1 MYTVRSQQD
10 NLRKRLHLSNAIQL
24 WKILFESEYVMLD
37 EFCYYLQSIRSEED
51 GIRQDEW
58 NMIFEFLLQFGKNK
72 NWRDCFNSNGIIY
85 SIELIK

>member
-58 NMIFEFLLQFGKNK
+58 NMIFEFLLQFGKNE
-72 NWRDCFNSNGIIY
+72 NWKEIFNSNGIV
-85 SIELIK
+85 